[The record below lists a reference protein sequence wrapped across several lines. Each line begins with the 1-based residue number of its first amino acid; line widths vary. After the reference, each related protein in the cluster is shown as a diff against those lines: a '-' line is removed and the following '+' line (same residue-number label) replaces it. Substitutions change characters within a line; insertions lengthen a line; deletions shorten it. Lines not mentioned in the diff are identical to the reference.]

1 MPGFAVVAQ
10 AEFVV
15 MIGDVALYPATKALR
30 SFRNFIPK
38 QAFTGYC

>member
-1 MPGFAVVAQ
+1 V
-10 AEFVV
+10 EFVV
-15 MIGDVALYPATKALR
+15 MIGDIALHPATKAPTLR